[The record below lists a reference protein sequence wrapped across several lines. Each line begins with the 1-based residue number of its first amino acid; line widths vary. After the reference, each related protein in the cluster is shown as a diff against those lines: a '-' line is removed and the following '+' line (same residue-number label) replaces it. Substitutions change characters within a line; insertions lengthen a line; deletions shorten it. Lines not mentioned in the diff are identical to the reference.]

1 MPAIIMIA
9 AMGLKCGTQ
18 TNAARAATA
27 RAVSTATTAISR
39 AVGRRPSK
47 ATKKG
52 TMAYRTMS
60 VPER

>member
-1 MPAIIMIA
+1 MTA

-18 TNAARAATA
+18 MNAARAATA
-27 RAVSTATTAISR
+27 SAVSTATTAISR

-47 ATKKG
+47 ETKKG
-52 TMAYRTMS
+52 TIAYSTMS